1 MLSRLHRARLRVSLL
16 VFVAALCCAVG
27 AGDAL
32 AAKGGKPG
40 GGTGSGSTGLSL
52 VSEYVQNSPNTSA
65 PKDCLNEDDYHQRN
79 WSGSLNGSFTATEQL
94 CGSGSDTW
102 TAGGIGIRVNL
113 WTSGTLDDLSIIS
126 PNGDSHHAVFV
137 ESSTSKGVT
146 SNHYQA
152 CYAPNFSMQSDTGS
166 MPLPGGTWQIA
177 LAGSLSKVTYS
188 VTAQMASVQVQQTY
202 CPASEQNLS

>member
-1 MLSRLHRARLRVSLL
+1 MLSLLSHARVRVSLL
-16 VFVAALCCAVG
+16 VLVAALCCAVG

-40 GGTGSGSTGLSL
+40 GSTGSGGGGLSL

-113 WTSGTLDDLSIIS
+113 WTSGTLDDLLIIS